1 VDNPFEK
8 YFAVKKEGVY
18 CVQNVFRPEL
28 AFKEKKFSLYA
39 SMRSGD
45 QPIYN
50 LKDVIIFEGKFS
62 EGARNN
68 FLGLIGERVLS
79 VTMEKLIEDS
89 IDGVAQ
95 KEPGAKLIGGVVREK
110 ESHEGKEFVATYNSH
125 YLLKFKGK
133 SNFVVLKKTPS
144 NSPSDWYQQEKS
156 GLQASEIDGL
166 AYLHHNDKMYL
177 LIGESK
183 MINNWWNINFEEFYS
198 TFKDRIIVPFKAL
211 FPSHEL
217 TFFFLGKENTIFDNG
232 SSNGRANDKPENG
245 NEKNGE
251 AKPANGKKL
260 RSKSSLLA
268 ELLDDNGIKTIFAPL
283 PAMPRSLDDYAQ
295 DLYDSLPLA
304 REMFKIIEK
313 MI

>member
-39 SMRSGD
+39 TMRSGD

-79 VTMEKLIEDS
+79 VSMEKLIEDS
-89 IDGVAQ
+89 IDDIAQ
-95 KEPGAKLIGGVVREK
+95 KEADAKLIGGVVRESEK
-110 ESHEGKEFVATYNSH
+110 REGKEFVATYNSH
-125 YLLKFKGK
+125 YLLKHKGR
-133 SNFVVLKKTPS
+133 SNFVVLKKTES
-144 NSPSDWYQQEKS
+144 NRPDAWYQQEKS

-166 AYLHHNDKMYL
+166 GYLHHDDKKYL

-183 MINNWWNINFEEFYS
+183 MINNWWNINYEEFYS
-198 TFKDRIIVPFKAL
+198 TLKDRIIIPFKAL
-211 FPSHEL
+211 FPAHEL

-232 SSNGRANDKPENG
+232 CNG
-245 NEKNGE
+245 NGQANEVGKSPD
-251 AKPANGKKL
+251 ATKPKNGKKL
-260 RSKSSLLA
+260 KNKSMQLA

-283 PAMPRSLDDYAQ
+283 PAMPRSLEEYADDMYEA
-295 DLYDSLPLA
+295 LPLT
-304 REMFKIIEK
+304 REMLKIIEK